1 MNWLPFVSRG
11 RFEDAQR
18 QITDLKAELADAK
31 KERRILA
38 DAISEKTLGYTIYGE
53 LKRPH
58 EEEEIE
64 PPKYSAEKDS
74 NEPVVAQEEEMPV
87 TRARDKARRVEKKF
101 LQQQLSERAEQARLL
116 KMAQEAVDDIARSGR
131 QVAEVAH

>member
-31 KERRILA
+31 KERRKLSA
-38 DAISEKTLGYTIYGE
+38 AICAKAVGYSIFEE
-53 LKRPH
+53 LQLPR

-74 NEPVVAQEEEMPV
+74 NDPVVAQEEEIPV